1 MSLRADDIHRGKA
14 SPSPSP
20 SVKESFSDEG
30 VVYSDRW
37 TKKLF
42 KAGVEDRGAQPVPE
56 ELRTDTQYYK
66 IFFIWFAWNL
76 NILTFSAGTLGP
88 VVFGLGLRDT
98 CLTILLFNLVCC
110 AFPAYICA
118 WGPKLGMRQM
128 VITRYSF
135 GYYGTLLPCIL
146 NLVTMMG
153 FTILNCIVGGQALA
167 SVNTN
172 VSWTVGIVVI
182 AIISLLVSF
191 CGYNLLNWYER
202 LCWIPVVIIYIIA
215 LGVGG
220 KNLSSPPPPT
230 PATASAVLSF
240 ASTLAGFAITFSGM
254 STDFSVYFK
263 STVSSWRMF
272 FYVYIGLLIPVVTI
286 QSLGAAVVVVVP
298 DVPEWAEGYA
308 GGNIGGL
315 LEAMLRPVGGFGK
328 FLTVLLSL
336 SAAGNI
342 AGTLYSVSINFQVFV
357 PWLVAIPRYFL
368 SILATGIVVAL
379 AIPGAHRFYD
389 TLVNFLGIIGYW
401 ATPYVAIIMIEHLYF
416 RKNDPQNYDLDAW
429 NVPHMLPSGIAA
441 LSAGIASIALI
452 VPCMHQ
458 VWFVGPIAHHTG
470 DIGFEV
476 GGIVTAILYFPFR
489 ALEKRIQGR

>member
-1 MSLRADDIHRGKA
+1 MSLKGADPEDVDRAKA
-14 SPSPSP
+14 SPSPNVELP
-20 SVKESFSDEG
+20 SDDG
-30 VVYSDRW
+30 AVYSDRW

-88 VVFGLGLRDT
+88 VIFGLGLRDT
-98 CLTILLFNLVCC
+98 CLTILFFNIVCC

-146 NLVTMMG
+146 NLVAMMG

-167 SVNTN
+167 SVNTDL
-172 VSWTVGIVVI
+172 SWTVGIVVI
-182 AIISLLVSF
+182 AVISLLVSF

-202 LCWIPVVIIYIIA
+202 VCWIPVVIIYIIA
-215 LGVGG
+215 LG
-220 KNLSSPPPPT
+220 LP
-230 PATASAVLSF
+230 ASAILNF
-240 ASTLAGFAITFSGM
+240 ASTLAGFVITFSGM
-254 STDFSVYFK
+254 SSDFSVYFK
-263 STVSSWRMF
+263 PTVSSWRIF
-272 FYVYIGLLIPVVTI
+272 LYVYAGLLIPVVTI
-286 QSLGAAVVVVVP
+286 QSLGAAVVVAVP
-298 DVPEWAEGYA
+298 GVPEWTEGYA

-315 LEAMLRPVGGFGK
+315 LEAMLHPVGGFGK

-357 PWLVAIPRYFL
+357 PWLVAVPRYLL

-401 ATPYVAIIMIEHLYF
+401 ATPVSW
-416 RKNDPQNYDLDAW
+416 D
-429 NVPHMLPSGIAA
+429 VPHMLPSGIAA
-441 LSAGIASIALI
+441 LAAGLASIAII

-458 VWFVGPIAHHTG
+458 HTG

-476 GGIVTAILYFPFR
+476 GGVLTAAVLYFPFR
-489 ALEKRIQGR
+489 MLEKRIQGR